1 MAWFPIKLVPSGTH
15 IDFVGKRLFWFA
27 ITAIFMLTSLGF
39 ITVKGLNFGIDF
51 KGGILME
58 VRTPG
63 TANIDTLR
71 SKMSGLGL
79 GEVALQS
86 FGAPNDVL
94 IRIERQPGGEKAQQV
109 AVTKVKEA
117 LGNSVS
123 SYRRTEFVGPKVGA
137 ELIEGGIWA
146 VVLALLGIACYVW
159 FRFEWQFAVGAIIA
173 LTHDVIGTIGM
184 FAILGLEFNLASVA
198 AILTI
203 AGYSINDTVVIFDR
217 VRENLR
223 KYKAMDI
230 KDLINL
236 SVNETLSRTILT
248 SLTTLIALI
257 AIFSFGGAVI
267 RDFSFAMIFGVI
279 IGTYSTIYVASSVV
293 IYLHIREKISGG
305 DVGSTAPEDKP
316 A

>member
-1 MAWFPIKLVPSGTH
+1 MAWFPITLVPAGTH

-27 ITAIFMLTSLGF
+27 ITGIFMLSSLGF
-39 ITVKGLNFGIDF
+39 IAIKGLNFGIDF

-71 SKMSGLGL
+71 GKLSGLGL

-94 IRIERQPGGEKAQQV
+94 IRIERQPGGEKAQQA
-109 AVTKVKEA
+109 AVLKVKTA
-117 LGNSVS
+117 LGTTVS

-159 FRFEWQFAVGAIIA
+159 FRFEWQFAVGAIVA
-173 LTHDVIGTIGM
+173 LTHDVIGTIGI

-198 AILTI
+198 AVLTI

-223 KYKAMDI
+223 KYKTMDI

-236 SVNETLSRTILT
+236 SINETLARTILT

-267 RDFSFAMIFGVI
+267 RDFSFAMIFGII

-293 IYLHIREKISGG
+293 IYLHIREGISSG
-305 DVGSTAPEDKP
+305 DVGSTAPGDKP